1 MKLWWPDW
9 QLEVKNQSPADQIQL
24 DWRPHRSQ
32 HRATHNIPQMHWL
45 RGIFFFTKNNS
56 KTNWQSRIE
65 AHQFLILN
73 SWFWVLNSS
82 LYQTFSQWKVFH
94 FQCVIYNQAATTV
107 SNSHNN
113 FFGSTSHAVISQSHR
128 VISQP
133 YIMISQPYI
142 MISQSYLMISQSYI
156 MISQS
161 YIMIS
166 PSYIMISP
174 SYIMISQSH
183 ISITETW

>member
-9 QLEVKNQSPADQIQL
+9 RPEVKNQSPADQIQL

-32 HRATHNIPQMHWL
+32 HQATHNIPQMHWL
-45 RGIFFFTKNNS
+45 RCIFFFTKNNS

-82 LYQTFSQWKVFH
+82 QLKVFH

-142 MISQSYLMISQSYI
+142 MISQSYI